1 MLGDNPEKSKNPLKK
16 AMRRRNAK
24 TVQFAAPQYFE
35 PSDYEYSDDDEGD
48 EGDPEKDYDLTSDG
62 QDMSQ
67 REDTDVD
74 GVGPTGIKAEA
85 DGALNNG
92 VQPVNV
98 GDSTYGERQNS
109 LEKDRASDELSPED
123 RHEDSIGRSKRG
135 LVRNTDSFFKDDGVE
150 TKKISLTPRLLRGDS
165 DLNLPAQQPD
175 LKPKTSLETFDKLVS
190 PDSDK
195 SGDEKKKKEKKGMLG
210 GFFKRKDKKGKSQDN
225 EIDDGKKVSDELARV
240 SPQSKK
246 AAEPLSL
253 DVRHIKG
260 EKTPQ
265 RQTSKLQKQPPPHV
279 SPKTSPSKE
288 NLQRL
293 DPSPHPSMDS
303 TLSPSSQDS
312 SSTPSIARS
321 PATEK
326 SKAPEKT
333 SPRIGSPEARQ
344 ERATSPS
351 QNKPMFSPITAALQP
366 APIRSR
372 SKDVEVGNGAVSTSQ
387 AQKRL
392 MDEEMESDSEITP
405 TVEAEPVRKTP
416 PTLITPAAEQQR
428 ERLSESPIE
437 VSPIEPPQSQKSK
450 LSHPPTLMVDT
461 SSNSEQRSISPVS
474 PTSSSSPSLVD
485 ADAATPNE
493 AEELTNPTAS
503 SPHADAPTPS
513 TARSMS
519 TWSDAS
525 LRTYM
530 ENDEDIR
537 DLLIIVHDKSNVI
550 PAGPDHPITGQ
561 LFGAEKGRLAEMQ
574 STLDSM
580 LTNWLAKKSQ
590 SRLSR

>member
-1 MLGDNPEKSKNPLKK
+1 M
-16 AMRRRNAK
+16 
-24 TVQFAAPQYFE
+24 
-35 PSDYEYSDDDEGD
+35 
-48 EGDPEKDYDLTSDG
+48 
-62 QDMSQ
+62 
-67 REDTDVD
+67 
-74 GVGPTGIKAEA
+74 
-85 DGALNNG
+85 
-92 VQPVNV
+92 
-98 GDSTYGERQNS
+98 
-109 LEKDRASDELSPED
+109 
-123 RHEDSIGRSKRG
+123 
-135 LVRNTDSFFKDDGVE
+135 
-150 TKKISLTPRLLRGDS
+150 
-165 DLNLPAQQPD
+165 
-175 LKPKTSLETFDKLVS
+175 S

-225 EIDDGKKVSDELARV
+225 ETDDGKKSSDELSRV
-240 SPQSKK
+240 SPQPKK
-246 AAEPLSL
+246 AVESLSL

-260 EKTPQ
+260 DRTPQ

-279 SPKTSPSKE
+279 SPKTSPSKD
-288 NLQRL
+288 NFQRL
-293 DPSPHPSMDS
+293 DASPHPSMDSTLYPSPHPSMDS
-303 TLSPSSQDS
+303 TLYPSSQDS
-312 SSTPSIARS
+312 SSTPSMARS
-321 PATEK
+321 PVTEQL
-326 SKAPEKT
+326 KAPEKT
-333 SPRIGSPEARQ
+333 SPRIGPPEARQ
-344 ERATSPS
+344 ERAASPN
-351 QNKPMFSPITAALQP
+351 QNKSMFSPITDALQP

-372 SKDVEVGNGAVSTSQ
+372 SKDVDFGNGAASASQ
-387 AQKRL
+387 PQKRL
-392 MDEEMESDSEITP
+392 NAGEMESDNDITP
-405 TVEAEPVRKTP
+405 TVEEEQVKRLAPR
-416 PTLITPAAEQQR
+416 LITPAAEQHR

-437 VSPIEPPQSQKSK
+437 VSPIEPPQNLKSK

-530 ENDEDIR
+530 DNDEDIR
-537 DLLIIVHDKSNVI
+537 DLLIIVHDKSNVT

-590 SRLSR
+590 TRLSR